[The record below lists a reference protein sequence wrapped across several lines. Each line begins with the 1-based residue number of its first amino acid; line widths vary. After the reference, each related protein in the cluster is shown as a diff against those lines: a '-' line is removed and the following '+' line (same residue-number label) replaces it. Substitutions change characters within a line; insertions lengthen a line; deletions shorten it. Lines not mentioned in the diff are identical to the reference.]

1 MPCPCDDDMRD
12 RLYRTEALIL
22 RRRDFQ
28 EADRLLVLA
37 TPAGKRHVIARG
49 VRKTTSRLA
58 GHIEL
63 FTHSSMQLA
72 IGRNLDIITQSQML
86 HSFSAL
92 HTDLARLGSA
102 YYAADL
108 YDAFTQHEEENTHLF
123 QLMLQTF
130 RALDATS
137 APDLL
142 LRAYELRLLH
152 MMGYRPHLH
161 RCAICHTTLTEE
173 ANRLSPT
180 HGGVLCPEHA
190 AHDRLAQSMSLA
202 AFKLLRYLQSQPF
215 AAIERLNISAATS
228 SEAERILRAY
238 IRHILERDLK
248 SITFLESLRPPDPPP
263 GQAMRLPDLRE

>member
-1 MPCPCDDDMRD
+1 MRD

-37 TPAGKRHVIARG
+37 TPAGKRHVIAKG

-72 IGRNLDIITQSQML
+72 IGRTLDVITQSQML
-86 HSFSAL
+86 HSFSTL

-108 YDAFTQHEEENTHLF
+108 YDTFTQDEEANTPLF
-123 QLMLQTF
+123 QFMLQTF
-130 RALDATS
+130 LALDATS
-137 APDLL
+137 VPDLL

-152 MMGYRPHLH
+152 LMGYRPHLH
-161 RCAICHTTLTEE
+161 RCAICHTLLTEE

-190 AHDRLAQSMSLA
+190 PQDRLAQAMSLPT
-202 AFKLLRYLQSQPF
+202 FKLLRYLQSQPF
-215 AAIERLNISAATS
+215 AAIERLHISPATS

-248 SITFLESLRPPDPPP
+248 SLTFLESLRPPDLPP
-263 GQAMRLPDLRE
+263 GPSRRLPNLHE

>member
-1 MPCPCDDDMRD
+1 MRD

-37 TPAGKRHVIARG
+37 TPAGKRHVIAKG

-72 IGRNLDIITQSQML
+72 IGRNLHIITQSQMR
-86 HSFSAL
+86 HSFSSL
-92 HTDLARLGSA
+92 HSDLARLGAA
-102 YYAADL
+102 YYVADL
-108 YDAFTQHEEENTHLF
+108 YDTFTQHEEENPPLF

-130 RALDATS
+130 FALDATH
-137 APDLL
+137 APDVL

-152 MMGYRPHLH
+152 LMGYRPHLH
-161 RCAICHTTLTEE
+161 RCAVCHTMLTEE
-173 ANRLSPT
+173 ASRLSPT
-180 HGGVLCPEHA
+180 HGGVLCPDHA
-190 AHDRLAQSMSLA
+190 DHDRTAQAMSLS
-202 AFKLLRYLQSQPF
+202 AFKLLRYLQNQPF

-238 IRHILERDLK
+238 LQHLLERDLK
-248 SITFLESLRPPDPPP
+248 SLTFLESLRPPDQPPDQP
-263 GQAMRLPDLRE
+263 WRLHNLHE